1 MEVPVEKNK
10 EYIVEIIDNGFE
22 GEGIAKINNF
32 RIFVPNAIKG
42 EKVKVLILKVL
53 SSYAFAKIIEI
64 IEKSEFREE
73 TDCISYKRC
82 GGCNLRHVKY
92 EETLKIKQNAV
103 QNLVNK
109 TLRKKYK
116 SRRNSPEWK
125 NLCII
130 EIRQFTQYGKD
141 KSGKAI
147 FGVFAS
153 RSHEI
158 IEFESCKIQT
168 KISQEI
174 AKVIIDFVNENKISV
189 YDEKTGKG
197 SFRHVII
204 KYGMKTDEVMCVFVL
219 GKEKLEKES
228 EIVSKLLDKFSNIKT
243 IVKNINAKKTNVIL
257 GDKNIV
263 LYGDGYI
270 KDKLRRICISNIA
283 YVILS
288 GKSTPNRKVI

>member
-228 EIVSKLLDKFSNIKT
+228 ELVSKLLDKFSNIKT

-288 GKSTPNRKVI
+288 GKFTPNRKVI